1 MNKRIVLGVAA
12 LIALLTVSA
21 WLVNNQ
27 FSSLQNQVADMQT
40 QNNEF
45 QRQLSELQDQ
55 VSELELE
62 NREKQDR
69 LTDFTFELAKTR
81 HLRVKLVGFQW
92 SSSSPIGGL
101 RMDNTFIITV
111 CNEDVIPVSGLTLT
125 VTAVHE
131 DRGTQIGEAG
141 VTRIGRLNAAE
152 TYEISGWVATEV
164 GTSLR
169 GAVYVVTLRIGEK
182 VLDEETFKL
191 S

>member
-12 LIALLTVSA
+12 LIALLTISA

-62 NREKQDR
+62 NHEKQDR

-81 HLRVKLVGFQW
+81 HLRVKLVDFQW

-111 CNEDVIPVSGLTLT
+111 CNEDVVPVSGLTLT
-125 VTAVHE
+125 VTAVQE
-131 DRGTQIGEAG
+131 DRGIHIGEG

-169 GAVYVVTLRIGEK
+169 GAVNVVTLRIGEK